1 MNSSPL
7 LNKIE
12 SQLSLLN
19 EEQQSKVSDF
29 ISELLQEHREK
40 TADDMNLLL
49 QVVGIGESDVDDL
62 ADEHD
67 HYIYGTP
74 KKKSAQ

>member
-29 ISELLQEHREK
+29 IAELLQEHREK